1 MGRVRKLASVEVIA
15 SLDDPL
21 EFGSESRFA
30 FFGSHPRENS
40 PTLNILSCDEPN
52 L

>member
-1 MGRVRKLASVEVIA
+1 MNFEKKNMDRDQKPASVEVMA

-30 FFGSHPRENS
+30 RYGS
-40 PTLNILSCDEPN
+40 N
-52 L
+52 LP